1 MHFFF
6 DFDGPILDVSDKF
19 YQTYFDILSAHGFT
33 TLDKFHYWELKRNN
47 TPEKEIHLL
56 TGASIPDFGQ
66 LRKSVIETD
75 RYQQLDKLQPAV
87 TEVLNAAKSRGN
99 VYLVTLRH
107 SHEQVV
113 KQLQRFGIH
122 SYFNAVLSAADDRTP
137 KWHIKY
143 NLLMKH
149 FDGTIPE
156 NSIFVGD
163 TETDILTGK
172 EIKSKTIAVL
182 NGMRN
187 LERLK
192 YLEPDFIIPTIHELL
207 KIKI

>member
-1 MHFFF
+1 
-6 DFDGPILDVSDKF
+6 
-19 YQTYFDILSAHGFT
+19 
-33 TLDKFHYWELKRNN
+33 
-47 TPEKEIHLL
+47 
-56 TGASIPDFGQ
+56 
-66 LRKSVIETD
+66 
-75 RYQQLDKLQPAV
+75 
-87 TEVLNAAKSRGN
+87 
-99 VYLVTLRH
+99 
-107 SHEQVV
+107 
-113 KQLQRFGIH
+113 
-122 SYFNAVLSAADDRTP
+122 
-137 KWHIKY
+137 
-143 NLLMKH
+143 MKH